1 MDPEAV
7 HKVKIRAERRE
18 GIQWAADESGKDAV
32 TGEPGDPACEGR
44 RRKAHGDQKEK
55 EEKGTQDLGLVFR
68 RPADKRIKRQENFHS
83 RIRVEEL
90 EFLPREP
97 EVSMEPDPFGRI
109 ERSFG
114 IGEKAA
120 VIMHGLLMFDHS
132 AVPPCK

>member
-1 MDPEAV
+1 MKPETV

-18 GIQWAADESGKDAV
+18 GIRGTANESGKDAV
-32 TGEPGDPACEGR
+32 MGEPGDPQGEGR
-44 RRKAHGDQKEK
+44 RSKVQGNQKEK
-55 EEKGTQDLGLVFR
+55 EQKRTEDLGLVFG
-68 RPADKRIKRQENFHS
+68 RPAGKRIKRQEDIHG

-120 VIMHGLLMFDHS
+120 VIMHGLPMFDHS
-132 AVPPCK
+132 AVPSCK